1 MGVFFQIPPVYIF
14 KKLCYHGL
22 MKTFAVAFR
31 IEAENCKQTLYQDVF
46 TASNKH
52 EALGKALETFIRGG
66 AVLEFSIK
74 QVDSKDNS
82 IPLSSLDNEI
92 IKLTKLG
99 RKIEAIKYYRQQTLS
114 DLRTA
119 KDYVEKVMLDNDIL
133 MPWRP

>member
-1 MGVFFQIPPVYIF
+1 
-14 KKLCYHGL
+14 

-66 AVLEFSIK
+66 AVLEFSIREVTSTPRK
-74 QVDSKDNS
+74 TAENDGFDQ
-82 IPLSSLDNEI
+82 EI
-92 IKLTKLG
+92 INLVKAG

-114 DLRTA
+114 DLRVA
-119 KDYVEKVMLDNDIL
+119 KDYVDKIVLDNNIDTNL
-133 MPWRP
+133 FFRGEDVSVRRPLS